1 MTSSF
6 IYYFDVASI
15 FVFAVI
21 LVTYFQQH
29 FIKDASHYTF
39 LFLWWTASMTPFF
52 DIASVIALECEAST
66 LFSLL
71 NGIYYLTQQYS
82 AFAFFLYAL
91 SPLARR
97 KNMKFYKQG
106 IFIFPITA
114 ITVLVLTNP
123 FTGWLYSYDVSTNV
137 YSHGPLQFTCY
148 IATLAYYLYSVYFV
162 LRYKEIYNK
171 HVCLAISNT
180 LLIVFAGIAVQY
192 IFPQLL
198 LHSFAISLAFMQLL
212 CIMLK
217 KGNIIDR
224 ETKLVSKNA
233 FYEKITFLL
242 YNKISFNVLAIRI
255 ADYDLLVDTYGLDT
269 AVKLHSI
276 LGRKISAIA
285 PKSSAYRLHDDMF
298 AIIARNQSAKSNKEM
313 LEKLDSLSKL
323 KIEIENVDVSFSH
336 FVASFNYPENF
347 QDMTQ
352 LLNLISY
359 MHKMHKLR
367 YGIMPIEEFS
377 IRDLTREK
385 SVENAVANALN
396 DGTLEVFYQPIY
408 DTKKKKIVSCEA
420 LSRINHSPL
429 GYISPGEFIP
439 IAERTGLMIKIGDY
453 VLEKVFKFI
462 KEHDL
467 EKLGIEY
474 IELNLSTVQCLQRN
488 FFVNL
493 MSLVHKYDINPKYVC
508 FEITETASS
517 CAPEIFTQNLICL
530 HNEGF
535 LLAIDDFGSGYA
547 NLQRLC
553 SMDFDV
559 VKFDNETTKKINH
572 DPKLKPIFEKMVSMF
587 HSMGVEIV
595 SEGVEEKEELDYLTD
610 IQVDFI
616 QGFYF
621 SKAINEEDFVKYIE
635 SMM

>member
-15 FVFAVI
+15 FIFAVI
-21 LVTYFQQH
+21 LITYFQQH

-52 DIASVIALECEAST
+52 DIASVIAMENGSYT
-66 LFSLL
+66 LFNLF
-71 NGIYYLTQQYS
+71 NAVYYLTQQYS

-114 ITVLVLTNP
+114 ITVLIFTNP
-123 FTGWLYSYDVSTNV
+123 FTGWLYSLDAETGI
-137 YSHGPLQFTCY
+137 YSYGPLQFTCY

-180 LLIVFAGIAVQY
+180 LLIVIVGIIIQY
-192 IFPQLL
+192 LFPEFL

-224 ETKLVSKNA
+224 ETKLVSRNA
-233 FYEKITFLL
+233 FYEKITFLT
-242 YNKISFNVLAIRI
+242 YNKIPFNVCAVRI
-255 ADYDLLVDTYGLDT
+255 ADYDLLVDTYGLNT
-269 AVKLHSI
+269 VNKLMAI

-285 PKSSAYRLHDDMF
+285 PKSSAYKLHDDMF
-298 AIIARNQSAKSNKEM
+298 AIIARNQNSEDNEKM
-313 LEKLDSLSKL
+313 LERLDALSKL
-323 KIEIENVDVSFSH
+323 KIEVDNVDVSFSH
-336 FVASFNYPENF
+336 FIASFNYPENF

-385 SVENAVANALN
+385 SVENAVVNAMN
-396 DGTLEVFYQPIY
+396 EGTLEVFYQPIY

-439 IAERTGLMIKIGDY
+439 IAERTGLMLKIGDY
-453 VLEKVFKFI
+453 VLEEVFKFI
-462 KEHDL
+462 ATHDI

-474 IELNLSTVQCLQRN
+474 IEVNLSTVQCLQRN

-493 MSLVHKYDINPKYVC
+493 MSLVHKYDIKPEKIC

-553 SMDFDV
+553 SMDFDI
-559 VKFDNETTKKINH
+559 VKFDNETTKKINN

-587 HSMGVEIV
+587 HSMGVEVV
-595 SEGVEEKEELDYLTD
+595 SEGVEEKEELDYLSN
-610 IQVDFI
+610 INVDFI

-621 SKAINEEDFVKYIE
+621 SKAINTEDFVKYIE
-635 SMM
+635 SMK